1 MAKKNY
7 NTIEDFLSDE
17 SFNNWA
23 KANRLTDV
31 DFWDEWIAYNPNKK
45 DLVYEAKDIILGVQ
59 FKLNEPS
66 KEKINSEWALL
77 ENKIKANNL
86 EAQKKQSPSYFKLIG
101 IAASILLLISVGL
114 YTFNGNPEKITYKT
128 AYGEVLNLKLMDGS
142 LVTLNANSSIY
153 YYKNDNRKV
162 WLTGEAFFQ
171 VDKKT
176 TTNAKFW
183 VVTDDLNV
191 EVYGT
196 SFNVD
201 TKHQKTA
208 VFLEEGSIWLEL
220 KNGTTQKM
228 TPGNFISYSSVNNLI
243 TEQKEKVD
251 SRFKTSWKDGSIIF
265 EKLPL
270 VEAIQ
275 KIQDTYGL
283 TAIFKDETCK
293 TKLITGGIPITNLS
307 ICIKAIEKSAN
318 VKITKLKNQLI
329 IQKK

>member
-7 NTIEDFLSDE
+7 DTIEDFLIDE
-17 SFNNWA
+17 SFNNWV
-23 KANRLTDV
+23 KATRLTDV
-31 DFWDEWIAYNPNKK
+31 DFWEAWIANNPHKK
-45 DLVYEAKDIILGVQ
+45 ELVYEAKDILLGLQ
-59 FKLNEPS
+59 FKHIEPS
-66 KEKINSEWALL
+66 KEKVDTSWSLL
-77 ENKIKANNL
+77 ENKIKAKNI
-86 EAQKKQSPSYFKLIG
+86 EKQKKQSPSSFRLIG
-101 IAASILLLISVGL
+101 IAASILIFVSIGF
-114 YTFNGNPEKITYKT
+114 YMFNEAPKKIIYKT

-142 LVTLNANSSIY
+142 LVTLNSNSSIY
-153 YYKNDNRKV
+153 YYENNNRKV
-162 WLTGEAFFQ
+162 WLTGEAFFK
-171 VDKKT
+171 VDKKA

-183 VVTDDLNV
+183 VLTDDLNV

-208 VFLEEGSIWLEL
+208 VFLEEGSVWLEL

-228 TPGNFISYSSVNNLI
+228 VPGNFISYSSVDNLI
-243 TEQKEKVD
+243 LEQQEKVA

-270 VEAIQ
+270 IEAMQ
-275 KIQDTYGL
+275 KIEDTYGL
-283 TAIFKDETCK
+283 TAIFKDVACK
-293 TKLITGGIPITNLS
+293 AKLITGGIPITNLS
-307 ICIKAIEKSAN
+307 ICLKAIEKSAN